1 MVQEVAVG
9 VEMCEPVAVRVG
21 PALVLAGPRGLGDA
35 VIGQD
40 VVLIELAGSHLAS
53 VSVDQYF

>member
-9 VEMCEPVAVRVG
+9 VKVCEPVAVWVG
-21 PALVLAGPRGLGDA
+21 HALVLTGPRGLGDA
-35 VIGQD
+35 VIAQN
-40 VVLIELAGSHLAS
+40 VVFIELAGSHLAS